1 MSKTSYALNR
11 WVAIRIDLLGA
22 MFTAGLASYLYLKG
36 EKSVAVIGFSLTM
49 SLDFCNMILI
59 LVTWWNE
66 LEVQANR
73 YVAS

>member
-1 MSKTSYALNR
+1 
-11 WVAIRIDLLGA
+11 